1 MDIKKNILNYFN
13 LIKPDEFDKVTIH
26 TDLME
31 MMGVILLEVT
41 PFPSRGY
48 VYASKRDKDRLI
60 EDMEDMFPYVFKL
73 YYNLYETS

>member
-48 VYASKRDKDRLI
+48 ASKKDRDRLI
-60 EDMEDMFPYVFKL
+60 EDMENMFPYVFKL
-73 YYNLYETS
+73 YYNHYEPR

>member
-1 MDIKKNILNYFN
+1 MDIKNNILNYFN

-41 PFPSRGY
+41 TFDVP
-48 VYASKRDKDRLI
+48 VSKRDRDQLI
-60 EDMEDMFPYVFKL
+60 EDMGNMFPYVFHYRYSL
-73 YYNLYETS
+73 

>member
-41 PFPSRGY
+41 TFDVPVSQ
-48 VYASKRDKDRLI
+48 RDRDQLI
-60 EDMEDMFPYVFKL
+60 EDMGNMFPYVFHYRYSL
-73 YYNLYETS
+73 

>member
-1 MDIKKNILNYFN
+1 MNIGKNILNYFN

-48 VYASKRDKDRLI
+48 ASEKDRNRLI
-60 EDMEDMFPYVFKL
+60 EDMENMFPYVFKL
-73 YYNLYETS
+73 YYNHYEPR